1 MSGKKIQH
9 PQPPKLPKQSPPGS
23 TSQAKNPTGQIVPFP
38 PSTIANR
45 YVVSTL
51 SRPIYQRPSHGQ
63 SSYSS
68 ALAAPAP
75 KQITPYTVEDPFGPI
90 QSQKPS
96 SSILSG
102 RKRSPYVTK
111 PFV

>member
-1 MSGKKIQH
+1 MSGKKTQH
-9 PQPPKLPKQSPPGS
+9 AQPPKLPKQSPPGS
-23 TSQAKNPTGQIVPFP
+23 TNQAKNPIGQIVPLP

-45 YVVSTL
+45 YVGSTL
-51 SRPIYQRPSHGQ
+51 PRPNYQRPSHGQ
-63 SSYSS
+63 PSYSS

-75 KQITPYTVEDPFGPI
+75 KQITPYIVEDPFGPI

-96 SSILSG
+96 SSVPSG

-111 PFV
+111 PFF